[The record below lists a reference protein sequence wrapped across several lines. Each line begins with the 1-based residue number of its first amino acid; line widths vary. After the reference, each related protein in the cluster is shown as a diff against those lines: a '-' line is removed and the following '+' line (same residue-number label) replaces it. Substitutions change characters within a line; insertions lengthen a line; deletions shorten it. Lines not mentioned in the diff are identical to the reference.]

1 MASLLF
7 DSSHSTD
14 FEVHRN
20 WLAITYS
27 TSPSQWYEEA
37 TSQWTLDY
45 PPLFAAGEWFLAQF
59 ASYINPEMLVLS
71 KDPYVSSAVII
82 FQRCSVLITEFV
94 LIFAVHSF
102 SAGPCIGSGGFILF
116 LEGENI
122 VCPVFL
128 SVFPMFLN
136 HITCTDMHFQ
146 YNGFLFGVLFL
157 SVAKVFQSNY
167 LFAGFL
173 FACLLNLKHIFLCLA
188 PVYFVFI
195 LLHYC
200 FQTGILVSFNYLI
213 FQVNDK
219 CHFRFD
225 RFLLMGLTVCSVF
238 SISIGPWV
246 YMVCTSFYFTFF
258 HFTLLKG
265 KFQSLLSRLFPFHRG
280 LCHAYW
286 APNFWALYNTL
297 DKLLDLSGKFP
308 EYCMGKAVLSTT
320 TAVEGNFVNMTSGL
334 TGDYVH
340 ACLPTIRPLHT
351 AIITLIFV
359 LPSLLICK
367 RCSNP
372 SDADNPQVL
381 GCILLRAVAAAA
393 WAAFLFSWHV
403 HEKAILMV
411 TLPLLLLAVVS
422 RKLRGLA
429 FYVTTLAHFSLLP
442 LIFTSAEQPAVL
454 STYLAF
460 TVAQY
465 SLLGRMSPLVYT
477 GLLGRCW
484 PVLSSLACVHLLGLL
499 PFLVFVRVF
508 LPLRYPAY
516 QFLPLMLTSVYT
528 AIGLFGAFLVYIY
541 VNMQWTFARTEVQA
555 NDDQEF
561 AEFVSLQEKKRN

>member
-1 MASLLF
+1 
-7 DSSHSTD
+7 
-14 FEVHRN
+14 
-20 WLAITYS
+20 
-27 TSPSQWYEEA
+27 
-37 TSQWTLDY
+37 
-45 PPLFAAGEWFLAQF
+45 
-59 ASYINPEMLVLS
+59 
-71 KDPYVSSAVII
+71 
-82 FQRCSVLITEFV
+82 
-94 LIFAVHSF
+94 
-102 SAGPCIGSGGFILF
+102 
-116 LEGENI
+116 
-122 VCPVFL
+122 
-128 SVFPMFLN
+128 MFLN

-146 YNGFLFGVLFL
+146 YNGFLFGVLFI

-200 FQTGILVSFNYLI
+200 FQT
-213 FQVNDK
+213 VNDK

-246 YMVCTSFYFTFF
+246 YM
-258 HFTLLKG
+258 G

-442 LIFTSAEQPAVL
+442 LIFTSAGKFDQLHAL
-454 STYLAF
+454 
-460 TVAQY
+460 
-465 SLLGRMSPLVYT
+465 M
-477 GLLGRCW
+477 
-484 PVLSSLACVHLLGLL
+484 
-499 PFLVFVRVF
+499 PFL
-508 LPLRYPAY
+508 
-516 QFLPLMLTSVYT
+516 
-528 AIGLFGAFLVYIY
+528 IGLEKCPSAAACLSVLLVLGG
-541 VNMQWTFARTEVQA
+541 T
-555 NDDQEF
+555 
-561 AEFVSLQEKKRN
+561 SLRG

>member
-1 MASLLF
+1 MNSTEVVIILAALAFKTLF
-7 DSSHSTD
+7 FFSYHSTD

-94 LIFAVHSF
+94 LIFAVHSLLL
-102 SAGPCIGSGGFILF
+102 SLLGPTTRGNRALKSVALALFAFNFGLFI
-116 LEGENI
+116 
-122 VCPVFL
+122 VD
-128 SVFPMFLN
+128 
-136 HITCTDMHFQ
+136 HMHFQ

-200 FQTGILVSFNYLI
+200 FQT
-213 FQVNDK
+213 VNDK

-246 YMVCTSFYFTFF
+246 YM
-258 HFTLLKG
+258 G